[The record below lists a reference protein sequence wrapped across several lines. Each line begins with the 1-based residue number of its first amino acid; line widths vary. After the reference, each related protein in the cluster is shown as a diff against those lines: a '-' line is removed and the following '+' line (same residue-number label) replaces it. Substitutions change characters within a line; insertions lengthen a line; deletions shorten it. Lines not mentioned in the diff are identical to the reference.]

1 MNAIFGTSSGSGKQG
16 KQEITMKDLFKCLTA
31 IEGIMVPMLKRLAWM
46 EETMRLRASSRR
58 FYTSP

>member
-1 MNAIFGTSSGSGKQG
+1 
-16 KQEITMKDLFKCLTA
+16 MKDLFKCLTA
-31 IEGIMVPMLKRLAWM
+31 IEGIVVPMLKRLAWM